1 VGVPRDF
8 VIDILEMWCIN
19 DLNMLLTL
27 PLAKAL
33 CGMWRIAEQRSELTE
48 LDRELREQVED
59 AFPSLRAIRVDD
71 AYNIW
76 LSKRV
81 AQEVDV
87 PGSRGSTTSTNPKW
101 WLEYHRLRAD
111 AWSPMRAV
119 FEKEHPDLKRVPEEA
134 ADQPLLPP
142 VVLRALNDVYDSV
155 PLPRPEVDLTELRMG
170 MEELGYVWDED
181 LLVFVMTTQAPVRRR
196 KEFTE

>member
-1 VGVPRDF
+1 
-8 VIDILEMWCIN
+8 
-19 DLNMLLTL
+19 
-27 PLAKAL
+27 
-33 CGMWRIAEQRSELTE
+33 MWRIAEQRSELTE
-48 LDRELREQVED
+48 SDRELREQVEE

-87 PGSRGSTTSTNPKW
+87 PGSSGSTISTNPKW

-181 LLVFVMTTQAPVRRR
+181 LLVFVLTTQAPVRRR

>member
-1 VGVPRDF
+1 
-8 VIDILEMWCIN
+8 
-19 DLNMLLTL
+19 
-27 PLAKAL
+27 
-33 CGMWRIAEQRSELTE
+33 MWRIAEQRSELTE
-48 LDRELREQVED
+48 SDRELRVQVEE

-81 AQEVDV
+81 AQEVDAPV
-87 PGSRGSTTSTNPKW
+87 EPGSSGSTTSTNPKW

-119 FEKEHPDLKRVPEEA
+119 FEKEHPDLKRMPEGA
-134 ADQPLLPP
+134 ADKPLLPTA
-142 VVLRALNDVYDSV
+142 VLETLNQ
-155 PLPRPEVDLTELRMG
+155 RMLTSKHGVEEIEELRMG
-170 MEELGYVWDED
+170 MEELGYVWDLD